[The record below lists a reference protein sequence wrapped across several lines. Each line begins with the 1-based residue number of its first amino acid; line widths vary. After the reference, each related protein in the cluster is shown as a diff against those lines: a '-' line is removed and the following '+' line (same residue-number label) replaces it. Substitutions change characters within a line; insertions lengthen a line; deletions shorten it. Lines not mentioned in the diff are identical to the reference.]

1 MAQQLKDRCKRDYMS
16 SLLDEINDNLAQIQT
31 RSDIVTKLKERL
43 NSSTFS
49 GARTP
54 QSSYGEYDNFW
65 NSFWENQEYLRTDLP
80 MSQNGKLFSGM
91 SPLEFKEKTII
102 KLLTDFIRNNNYV
115 KILEIGSGAGLNLLY
130 LAQIHSN
137 CMFYGIE
144 PTDSGVDMSIRFARD
159 IPQEISINKYKVLN
173 NVAFFKGS
181 ILDNAL
187 VERIKHMEFDL
198 IFTCAALEQ
207 VHNNI
212 DAAFSN
218 IFSLKAKHFAFY
230 EEWLDANGDVNHYKT
245 LVDNDYFRI
254 PISFLN
260 KYKNISV
267 TEIKIPS
274 LQPSWMR
281 YAFVVAEKS
290 N

>member
-1 MAQQLKDRCKRDYMS
+1 MS
-16 SLLDEINDNLAQIQT
+16 SLLDEIAYNQAQIQI
-31 RSDIVTKLKERL
+31 RSEIITKLMERL
-43 NSSTFS
+43 NSDKNTD
-49 GARTP
+49 ARTP
-54 QSSYGEYDNFW
+54 QSSYGEYNNFW
-65 NSFWENQEYLRTDLP
+65 KSFWEKGEYLRTDLQ
-80 MSQNGKLFSGM
+80 MSQNGEVFSGM
-91 SPLEFKEKTII
+91 SPLEFKKNTII
-102 KLLTDFIRNNNYV
+102 KLLSDFIGNNKCI

-130 LAQIHSN
+130 LAQLHSN
-137 CMFYGIE
+137 CMFFGIE
-144 PTDSGVDMSIRFARD
+144 PTESGVELSKKFSHN
-159 IPQEISINKYKVLN
+159 IPKEISIKNEYKNLN
-173 NVAFFKGS
+173 NVTFIKGS
-181 ILDNAL
+181 ILDDTL
-187 VERIKHMEFDL
+187 IDKIEYMEFDL
-198 IFTCAALEQ
+198 IFTCAVLEQ

-218 IFSLKAKHFAFY
+218 IFSLKAKHYAFY

-260 KYKNISV
+260 KYEKMSV

-290 N
+290 NQ